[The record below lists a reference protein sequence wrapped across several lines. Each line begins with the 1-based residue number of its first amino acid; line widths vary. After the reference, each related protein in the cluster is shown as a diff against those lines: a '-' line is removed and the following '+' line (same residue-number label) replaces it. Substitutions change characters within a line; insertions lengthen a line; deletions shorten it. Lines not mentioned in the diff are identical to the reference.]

1 VAASTTVPTR
11 SPSRPL
17 GCWLVSSKLCG
28 RFREAKR
35 GRLNPFV
42 LTISPQDTFE
52 QWKSSTGHCENM
64 MNGNLKTIGIG
75 YAKGGPY
82 GHYWTQSFDN

>member
-1 VAASTTVPTR
+1 
-11 SPSRPL
+11 
-17 GCWLVSSKLCG
+17 
-28 RFREAKR
+28 
-35 GRLNPFV
+35 
-42 LTISPQDTFE
+42 
-52 QWKSSTGHCENM
+52 M